1 MSAIIILLIILLAI
15 VAGAR
20 GAKHA
25 IVSQDRKYVK
35 EDSGGYI
42 KEG

>member
-1 MSAIIILLIILLAI
+1 MAAIIFLLLILLAI

-20 GAKHA
+20 GANHA
-25 IVSQDRKYVK
+25 IASQDRKYVK

-42 KEG
+42 KED